1 VKRFL
6 SKCGVKSTITI
17 LSDLDNN
24 DLPNEHKENKT
35 SAPLTVSVNG
45 QRGCLFVIC
54 FASGA
59 VSESAFAA
67 KSEYLVS
74 GSTIF
79 QISKIAYMPT

>member
-1 VKRFL
+1 MRGK
-6 SKCGVKSTITI
+6 KYNNI

-59 VSESAFAA
+59 VPESAFAA
-67 KSEYLVS
+67 KIVKWVNRS
-74 GSTIF
+74 ID
-79 QISKIAYMPT
+79 